1 MPYYEDPLDDPNAR
15 ECDILE
21 WEKDIE
27 DPDDTPLPNIE
38 RSLRLNFNQKPI
50 FEQLKPE
57 PEPNKEEQNPLSDEP
72 EIDFFNEK
80 NNQIDGLKLMQYIG
94 KLGVAKVVDDD
105 NTSYVYIKN
114 NIVETISTDRIQDI
128 LMKQF
133 KDDEKIQSVIHEKIN
148 QLFSRKSLLQ
158 IPERT
163 VITLRDELDK
173 AYLPFKNGLLVITK
187 DGHELEEYQDLDMLI
202 WKHQVVDRNWKKEK
216 GGDFERFIKNTS
228 SYQEGGQYQLNQPE
242 YEKKLNTIGYLLHTY
257 KDPAESKCVILTDA
271 ILDDCNTRQ
280 VNGQRG
286 KSSLFCEALSR
297 MRNLLSYDGKLI
309 SVGGDKFAFQNIKPD
324 YQLILFDDVSK
335 GFKFEN
341 LFHMITGNMTVEGK
355 NRTKFSIPF
364 KEAPKLVITT
374 NYPFKGDGESYL
386 GRQHIVEFSDFYST
400 KNKPIDVH
408 GKRFFDNWKE
418 NEWACFDTFMAGCLQ
433 KYLNT
438 GKLNSTRSRNYELK
452 KLDNPEFILFAET
465 LPLNAPLDRQKL
477 FVSFQSENLEK
488 ITRNQFYDLL
498 RQYSYAMDYECI
510 ENKIKQRQCI
520 TLVQKI

>member
-1 MPYYEDPLDDPNAR
+1 
-15 ECDILE
+15 
-21 WEKDIE
+21 
-27 DPDDTPLPNIE
+27 
-38 RSLRLNFNQKPI
+38 
-50 FEQLKPE
+50 
-57 PEPNKEEQNPLSDEP
+57 
-72 EIDFFNEK
+72 
-80 NNQIDGLKLMQYIG
+80 
-94 KLGVAKVVDDD
+94 
-105 NTSYVYIKN
+105 
-114 NIVETISTDRIQDI
+114 
-128 LMKQF
+128 
-133 KDDEKIQSVIHEKIN
+133 
-148 QLFSRKSLLQ
+148 
-158 IPERT
+158 
-163 VITLRDELDK
+163 
-173 AYLPFKNGLLVITK
+173 LVITK

-202 WKHQVVDRNWKKEK
+202 WKHQVVDRNWRKEK

-228 SYQEGGQYQLNQPE
+228 SYLEGGQYQLNQPE

-271 ILDDCNTRQ
+271 ILDDYNTGQ

-286 KSSLFCEALSR
+286 KSSIFCEALNR

-364 KEAPKLVITT
+364 SKAPKLVITT

-408 GKRFFDNWKE
+408 GKRFFDDWNDT
-418 NEWACFDTFMAGCLQ
+418 EWACFDTFMAGCLQ

-438 GKLNSTRSRNYELK
+438 GKLNSSRSRNYELK
-452 KLDNPEFILFAET
+452 KLDNPEFILFAKT
-465 LPLNAPLDRQKL
+465 LSLNVPLDRKKL
-477 FVSFQSENLEK
+477 LLSFQNEYSEK

-520 TLVQKI
+520 TLVQKIQ